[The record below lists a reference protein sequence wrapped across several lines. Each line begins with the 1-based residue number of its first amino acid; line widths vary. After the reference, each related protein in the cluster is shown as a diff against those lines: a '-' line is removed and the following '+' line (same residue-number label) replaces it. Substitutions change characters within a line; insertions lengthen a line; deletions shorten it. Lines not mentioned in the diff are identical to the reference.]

1 MGANPYI
8 RDKAGMSVLDYVN
21 ESSPMWEIFAP
32 FRIYHERIERTIQK
46 RLIRRSIS
54 QVLNHFSLMDSLS
67 PRDQWVDHGCL
78 AFLFVHLGQEAEA
91 RILLE
96 SSLLKMRNGTI
107 LSGFECSRCHKRR
120 GKGPF
125 YACSE
130 CQSTILCD
138 ECYVKRSDEW
148 LQIGPAL
155 GITRSSL
162 AHQLINP

>member
-1 MGANPYI
+1 VGDICTLSNLSRADRANHPETA
-8 RDKAGMSVLDYVN
+8 DTLLNQPSM
-21 ESSPMWEIFAP
+21 
-32 FRIYHERIERTIQK
+32 
-46 RLIRRSIS
+46 
-54 QVLNHFSLMDSLS
+54 NHFSLMDILS